1 MYTYKDVETMSGDVN
16 VRASFISWTIP
27 TLLEYYDDKEYQL
40 IEASEDIKEYCSS
53 KNWDSVSI
61 EQIKFIGDTLYI
73 CTY

>member
-16 VRASFISWTIP
+16 VRAGSIPWAIP
-27 TLLEYYDDKEYQL
+27 TLLGYYDDKEYQSVD
-40 IEASEDIKEYCSS
+40 ASEDIKEYCSS

-61 EQIKFIGDTLYI
+61 EQLKFIDDTLYI